1 LAAGVDEFY
10 AGFEVFEAGVVVFTE
25 GVVEL
30 DTFDL
35 VALILLD
42 AFKVD
47 VLFDELEEFK
57 VDELWFEALEEFE
70 VTAVVFALSDSE
82 LLLVI
87 VVEASGSVVSL

>member
-1 LAAGVDEFY
+1 MVDEFY

-42 AFKVD
+42 AF
-47 VLFDELEEFK
+47 
-57 VDELWFEALEEFE
+57 
-70 VTAVVFALSDSE
+70 
-82 LLLVI
+82 
-87 VVEASGSVVSL
+87 